1 MLIFSAQVK
10 YHRIQKECKVIYHIE
25 SEIYYILFDN
35 IMLNTQLN
43 LRIFF
48 GWVFIFG
55 LEHTFSSRATL

>member
-48 GWVFIFG
+48 WMG
-55 LEHTFSSRATL
+55 LYFWFRTYF